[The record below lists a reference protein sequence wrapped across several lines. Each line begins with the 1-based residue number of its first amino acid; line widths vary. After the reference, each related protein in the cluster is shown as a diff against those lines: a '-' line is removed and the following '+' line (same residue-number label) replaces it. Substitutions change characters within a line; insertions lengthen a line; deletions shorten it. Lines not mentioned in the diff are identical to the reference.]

1 MLGFRALIPIASIQY
16 EKEDDRI
23 DRPLFIIY

>member
-16 EKEDDRI
+16 KKEDDRF